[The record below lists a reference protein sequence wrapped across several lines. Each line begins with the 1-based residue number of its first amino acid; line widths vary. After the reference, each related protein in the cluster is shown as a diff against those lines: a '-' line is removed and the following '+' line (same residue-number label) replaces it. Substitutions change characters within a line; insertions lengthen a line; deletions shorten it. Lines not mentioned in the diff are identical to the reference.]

1 MAVITPDD
9 DLLAFVI
16 ASKKENN
23 IIKQDFI
30 FGCQKFVRFAGILLS
45 SIFKLFEYLKFES

>member
-30 FGCQKFVRFAGILLS
+30 FGFQKFVSFARRFVVYYI
-45 SIFKLFEYLKFES
+45 YN

>member
-23 IIKQDFI
+23 VIKQDFI
-30 FGCQKFVRFAGILLS
+30 FGCQNFVRFAN
-45 SIFKLFEYLKFES
+45 FFVV